1 MLVDRTLVIVK
12 PDGVERRLTGEII
25 ARLERKGLSI
35 AAAELRTISRE
46 VAEAHYGEH
55 ADKPFFGELVDFI
68 TRSPAMVMVIE
79 GPQDTYKVV
88 RNLMGAT
95 NPKDAAPG
103 TIRGD
108 LAIDMGENL
117 IHGSDSPESAE
128 QEISLWFP
136 GLA

>member
-1 MLVDRTLVIVK
+1 VDRTLVIVK

-35 AAAELRTISRE
+35 AAAELRAIPRE
-46 VAEAHYGEH
+46 VAETHYGEH

-79 GPQDTYKVV
+79 GPQDTFKVV

-95 NPKDAAPG
+95 NPKEAAPG

-108 LAIDMGENL
+108 LALEMGENL

-128 QEISLWFP
+128 REIALWFP

>member
-1 MLVDRTLVIVK
+1 MK

-35 AAAELRTISRE
+35 AAAELRAIPRE
-46 VAEAHYGEH
+46 VAETHYGEH
-55 ADKPFFGELVDFI
+55 ADKPFFGELVDVI
-68 TRSPAMVMVIE
+68 SRSPAMVMVIE
-79 GPQDTYKVV
+79 GPADTYKVV
-88 RNLMGAT
+88 RTLMGAT
-95 NPKDAAPG
+95 NPKEAAPG

-108 LAIDMGENL
+108 LALEMGENL

-128 QEISLWFP
+128 REIALWFP

>member
-1 MLVDRTLVIVK
+1 MK

-35 AAAELRTISRE
+35 VAAELRAIPRE
-46 VAEAHYGEH
+46 VAETHYGEH

-79 GPQDTYKVV
+79 GPADTYKVV
-88 RNLMGAT
+88 RTLMGAT
-95 NPKDAAPG
+95 NPKEAAPG

-108 LAIDMGENL
+108 LALEMGENL

-128 QEISLWFP
+128 REIALWFP

>member
-1 MLVDRTLVIVK
+1 MK

-35 AAAELRTISRE
+35 AAAELRAIPRE
-46 VAEAHYGEH
+46 VAETHYGEH

-79 GPQDTYKVV
+79 GPADTYKVV
-88 RNLMGAT
+88 RTLMGAT
-95 NPKDAAPG
+95 NPKEAAPG

-108 LAIDMGENL
+108 LALEMGENL

-128 QEISLWFP
+128 REIALWFP